1 MKPIPIIY
9 DESIKKYSFPG
20 THPFKGSRFEK
31 FIRYIR
37 ESPLIREGLC
47 EITGFIGPSPSEEE
61 LQLVHSPL
69 YIRKVRR
76 MSELGIGLLSM
87 DTPVFKGAYEAFLS
101 ILHSTLSAYR
111 AVSSGE
117 SRIAIGIGGGLH
129 HAGRSYGE
137 GFCIFN
143 DVAIAARYAQKE
155 GFKKIFIFDYD
166 AHQGNGTMDIF
177 YSDPSVFYLSI
188 HQDPLTL
195 YPGTGFIEQV
205 GTGDG
210 EGYTCN
216 IPLPPGAGRSCYE
229 KAIREVFLPLVEC
242 FKPDLII
249 CNGGSDPHH
258 SDPLTMLNLDFRGFW
273 LIGSSIREASSI
285 ANAPA
290 IDLIASGY
298 NEEVL
303 PRAWAC
309 IIAGI
314 VRFEGELCNEPSRE
328 LPEAASA
335 FEKTLREVRMVM
347 RRYWNI

>member
-1 MKPIPIIY
+1 MKPVPIVY
-9 DESIKKYSFPG
+9 DDSIKKYSFPG

-31 FIRYIR
+31 FIRYLK
-37 ESPLIREGLC
+37 ESKLVKEDLC
-47 EITGFIGPSPSEEE
+47 KIIGFIGPPPSEEE
-61 LQLVHSPL
+61 LQLVHSPF
-69 YIRKVRR
+69 YVRR
-76 MSELGIGLLSM
+76 VAEMSRSGIGLLSI

-111 AVSSGE
+111 AIASGE
-117 SRIAIGIGGGLH
+117 AEVAVGIGGGLH

-143 DVAIAARYAQKE
+143 DVAIVAKYAQKE

-177 YSDPSVFYLSI
+177 YSDPTVFYLSI

-195 YPGTGFIEQV
+195 YPGTGFVEQV
-205 GTGDG
+205 GVGEG

-229 KAIREVFLPLVEC
+229 RAIKEVFLPLVEC

-249 CNGGSDPHH
+249 CNGGSDPHYN
-258 SDPLTMLNLDFRGFW
+258 DPLTMLSLDLKGFW
-273 LIGSSIREASSI
+273 LIGRSIREA
-285 ANAPA
+285 ADVAGAPA

-298 NEEVL
+298 DEEIL
-303 PRAWAC
+303 PRAWTC

-314 VRFEGELCNEPSRE
+314 VSFEEEPCSEPPRE

-335 FEKTLREVRMVM
+335 FENTLREVKQVM
-347 RRYWNI
+347 KR